1 MTIYEKN
8 LKTLAKHY
16 EKMDVLIEDARRKN
30 EETLEIMEEL
40 SYEGEPILKIKK
52 DDRICYLNGKRN
64 TTEPAKMW
72 AKHLGK
78 LMPNAPVFLMG
89 LGNPTYLKEL
99 VDKAENP
106 VTIIVYEPSF
116 QIFLRILQMVD
127 LERWM
132 EKHLIVF
139 WVKGIE
145 GMDWERLKGL
155 LTSLLRYE
163 VLNLSRHLV
172 LPNYDV
178 LFPEETLEF
187 VQGCRDIVKD
197 ELVQR
202 NTKMRFSSLVAK
214 NLLANARYVA
224 DGYKTTQL
232 VNIVPEGVPG
242 IVVAAGPSLNKNIK
256 DLKAA
261 KGKAFI
267 IAVDTAVKP
276 LLREG
281 IVPDMFAIVDAKKP
295 VELVQIEGAEQ
306 IPLLPSVVAAS
317 DVMDFHTGMKFF
329 ANEGYQVIDEMLL
342 HHKMEYADVP
352 TGGSVATSA
361 FALLY
366 KLGIETIILVGQ
378 DLAFTNNRSH
388 ADRTFAEKMEEMDTS
403 GCIMVEGNNE
413 EKVPSREDLQVYI
426 EWYGMF
432 IEGCQKENPNFRVIN
447 ATEGGA
453 KIKNTEITTLKDAI
467 ARECKIE
474 VDIPAFLS
482 GLKPMFA
489 EDRDWAVKYLKGIP
503 DKCTTLMKDA
513 GNAKKLY
520 QKLDKL
526 CRHRNID
533 QKEYTNLL
541 KKLEK
546 QIQKIETQ
554 SMYDLA
560 AITMSEAQYILKNER
575 FLEYGSIQEEGK
587 EIARKGILYMEKVIE
602 CVSLFREYAESVYA
616 DFE

>member
-16 EKMDVLIEDARRKN
+16 ENMDVLIEEAKKKN
-30 EETLEIMEEL
+30 EQTLEIMEEL
-40 SYEGEPILKIKK
+40 SYDGEPILKIKK
-52 DDRICYLNGKRN
+52 DERICYLNGKRN
-64 TTEPAKMW
+64 TIEPARMW
-72 AKHLGK
+72 AESLGK

-89 LGNPTYLKEL
+89 LGNPTYLEEL
-99 VDKAENP
+99 VKKAENQI
-106 VTIIVYEPSF
+106 TIIVYEPSF
-116 QIFLRILQMVD
+116 QIFLHILETID
-127 LERWM
+127 FERWM

-155 LTSLLRYE
+155 LKSLLRYE
-163 VLNLSRHLV
+163 VLNLSRHLI

-214 NLLANARYVA
+214 NLLSNARYVV

-256 DLKAA
+256 ELHAA

-281 IVPDMFAIVDAKKP
+281 IIPDMFAIVDAKKP
-295 VELVQIEGAEQ
+295 LELVEIEGAEQ
-306 IPLLPSVVAAS
+306 IPLLPTIVSAS
-317 DVMDFHTGMKFF
+317 EIMDFHKGMKFF
-329 ANEGYQVIDEMLL
+329 SNEGYQVIDEMLL

-352 TGGSVATSA
+352 TGGSVATNA

-366 KLGIETIILVGQ
+366 KLGIETVILVGQ

-388 ADRTFAEKMEEMDTS
+388 ADGTFADKMEEVDTS
-403 GCIMVEGNNE
+403 DYMMVEGNYE
-413 EKVPSREDLQVYI
+413 DKIATREDFKVYL
-426 EWYGMF
+426 EWYEMF
-432 IEGCQKENPNFRVIN
+432 IQGGQKENPNFRVIN

-453 KIKNTEITTLKDAI
+453 KIKNTEIMTLKDAI
-467 ARECKIE
+467 AQECKTE
-474 VDIPAFLS
+474 VNIPAFLA

-520 QKLDKL
+520 QKLDKI
-526 CRHRNID
+526 CSRRNID

-546 QIQKIETQ
+546 QIQKIEVQ
-554 SMYDLA
+554 SIYDLA
-560 AITMSEAQYILKNER
+560 ATTMSEAQYILKNER
-575 FLEYGSIQEEGK
+575 FLEYGSLQEEGK
-587 EIARKGILYMEKVIE
+587 EIARKGILYMEKVSE
-602 CVSLFREYAESVYA
+602 CASLFREYAESVYA